1 MSDLPGGDAVL
12 SALLQKA
19 ETLRAALA
27 AKVDMNLSGNV
38 LQTRTG
44 ALRDSISSSVE
55 DGGEVVAIL
64 IESVGVPYAAIQEY
78 GGRTSAHDIVATK
91 SKALRFIGPRG
102 VTFAKI
108 VHHPGSLI
116 PARSYVGSAIA
127 EMREALQDGLKSS
140 ILDALGAN

>member
-1 MSDLPGGDAVL
+1 MSDLPSGDAVL

-19 ETLRAALA
+19 DALRAALA
-27 AKVDMNLSGNV
+27 EKVDTNLSGNV
-38 LQTRTG
+38 LQMRSGT
-44 ALRDSISSSVE
+44 LRDSIVSSLES
-55 DGGEVVAIL
+55 DGQAVSIL

-91 SKALRFIGPRG
+91 SKALRFIGAQG

-116 PARSYVGSAIA
+116 PARSYIGSAIE
-127 EMREALQDGLKSS
+127 EMRDEIQDSLKST